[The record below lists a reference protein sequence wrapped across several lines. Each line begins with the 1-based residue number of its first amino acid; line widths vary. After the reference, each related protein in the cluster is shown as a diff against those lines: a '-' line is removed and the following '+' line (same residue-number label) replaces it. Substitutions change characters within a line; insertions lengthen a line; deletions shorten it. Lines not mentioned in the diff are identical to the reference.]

1 MAKPPRKPR
10 TIARATEPAGPAVAS
25 PRFFRPARGQR
36 DLFRP
41 APAFIPVCKPVL
53 RDKVPAGPK
62 WQYEIKHDGY
72 RIQAHRSGDEVRL
85 FSKSG
90 RDYTTRLPAIATA
103 VADLGVDCILEGEAV
118 ILGSEAATD
127 FFALHAAVAAGHAP
141 EAVFFAFDLLRLDGE
156 DLRPLPLSDRQAR
169 LATALPPEPS
179 ALMMVEH
186 LADNGADMHRHA
198 CAMGLEGIVAKR
210 RDRPYRSGPCED
222 WIKIKCTRVE
232 QFAVIGF
239 DPAGRRGVSSLH
251 LARLD
256 ERGQLRA
263 CGSVGSGIG
272 EASSRALR
280 EALDAR
286 QPVVVD
292 VEFRGWTPAGE
303 LRHPVFRGSQADSDD
318 A

>member
-1 MAKPPRKPR
+1 MAR
-10 TIARATEPAGPAVAS
+10 TAEPAGPTVVS
-25 PRFFRPARGQR
+25 PRFFKAGRDQR

-41 APAFIPVCKPVL
+41 APAFIPVSKPVL
-53 RDKVPAGPK
+53 RDRVPTGPK
-62 WQYEIKHDGY
+62 WQFEIKHDGY

-103 VADLGVDCILEGEAV
+103 MADLGVDCILEGEAV
-118 ILGSEAATD
+118 MLGSEAVTD

-141 EAVFFAFDLLRLDGE
+141 EAVYFAFDLLRLDGE
-156 DLRPLPLSDRQAR
+156 DLRPLPLFERQAR
-169 LATALPPEPS
+169 LEAVLPPGPS
-179 ALMMVEH
+179 SLMMVEH
-186 LADNGADMHRHA
+186 LAEKGAEMHRHA

-222 WIKIKCTRVE
+222 WIKVKCTRVE

-239 DPAGRRGVSSLH
+239 DPAGRRGVASLH

-272 EASSRALR
+272 EASSRALI
-280 EALDAR
+280 EALDER
-286 QPVVVD
+286 QPVVID

-303 LRHPVFRGSQADSDD
+303 LRHPVFKAWHAG
-318 A
+318 